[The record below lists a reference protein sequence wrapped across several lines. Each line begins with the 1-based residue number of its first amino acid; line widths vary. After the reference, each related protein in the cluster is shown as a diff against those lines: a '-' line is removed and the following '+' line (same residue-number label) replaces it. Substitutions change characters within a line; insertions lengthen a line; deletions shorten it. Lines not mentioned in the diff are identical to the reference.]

1 MSNHIT
7 ASHLYNLVQCP
18 HRVFLDDY
26 GDYSQKDPVSPFV
39 HLLWEKGNRYEQ
51 DVVDGLDISYTDLS
65 QFSDRDKEEETLKAI
80 KRGDA
85 LIYSGRI
92 KTNGLLGIPDLL
104 RKKDN
109 GYAAGDIKSGAGL
122 EGANDLEDG
131 KPKKHYAVQLAL
143 YTDILETLNLSAG
156 RNPFVWDVHGQEIV
170 YDLNVSMG
178 KRTPKTWWSFYQE
191 TLQTARSIKK
201 RECRTLP
208 AFSSDCKMCQWYSHC
223 KEQVIKSNDLTLIPD
238 LGRSRRE
245 TLSSHFNSMKEL
257 ADADIESLIQN
268 GKTPFHQIGPASLQK
283 YQNRARLLMSDDP
296 KPYAVESIDL
306 PDTDLELFFDIE
318 TDPMRD
324 ICYLHGFVERTNRDN
339 SSEEYFAFLADAPTQ
354 KEEKMAFAAAWEFMQ
369 SRPGAA
375 IYYYSHYEKTY
386 YSKLQKL
393 YPDVVS
399 EQQLQ
404 AFFESDL
411 VVDLYTDVVKKKTEW
426 PTYNYSIKTLAKY
439 LGFQWRDTDPS
450 GASSIEW
457 YHRWTED
464 GDDEVKQR
472 ILDYN
477 EDDCVATRVLVEG
490 VRGLESD

>member
-1 MSNHIT
+1 
-7 ASHLYNLVQCP
+7 
-18 HRVFLDDY
+18 
-26 GDYSQKDPVSPFV
+26 
-39 HLLWEKGNRYEQ
+39 
-51 DVVDGLDISYTDLS
+51 
-65 QFSDRDKEEETLKAI
+65 
-80 KRGDA
+80 
-85 LIYSGRI
+85 
-92 KTNGLLGIPDLL
+92 
-104 RKKDN
+104 
-109 GYAAGDIKSGAGL
+109 
-122 EGANDLEDG
+122 
-131 KPKKHYAVQLAL
+131 
-143 YTDILETLNLSAG
+143 
-156 RNPFVWDVHGQEIV
+156 
-170 YDLNVSMG
+170 
-178 KRTPKTWWSFYQE
+178 
-191 TLQTARSIKK
+191 
-201 RECRTLP
+201 
-208 AFSSDCKMCQWYSHC
+208 
-223 KEQVIKSNDLTLIPD
+223 
-238 LGRSRRE
+238 
-245 TLSSHFNSMKEL
+245 
-257 ADADIESLIQN
+257 
-268 GKTPFHQIGPASLQK
+268 
-283 YQNRARLLMSDDP
+283 
-296 KPYAVESIDL
+296 
-306 PDTDLELFFDIE
+306 
-318 TDPMRD
+318 
-324 ICYLHGFVERTNRDN
+324 
-339 SSEEYFAFLADAPTQ
+339 
-354 KEEKMAFAAAWEFMQ
+354 MAFAAAWEFMQ